1 MILTLANSYSDE
13 QLRSLRNGFGI
24 LAFVGAV
31 FLALALLVFCIAL
44 ARRLA
49 RRRARLNAAR
59 QPEPATQPL
68 DIWSESAR
76 RMDLPQDPGKP
87 ADPADPADPG
97 STPGRRADDDPD
109 GSSDADAYGSDD
121 VDDDGDEDDEDG
133 DHPWS

>member
-1 MILTLANSYSDE
+1 MILNLATSYSDE

-59 QPEPATQPL
+59 QPERATQPL

-76 RMDLPQDPGKP
+76 RMDLPQDPGN
-87 ADPADPADPG
+87 PADPG
-97 STPGRRADDDPD
+97 STQGRRADDDPD

-121 VDDDGDEDDEDG
+121 IDDDDDEDDEDG
-133 DHPWS
+133 GRHWS